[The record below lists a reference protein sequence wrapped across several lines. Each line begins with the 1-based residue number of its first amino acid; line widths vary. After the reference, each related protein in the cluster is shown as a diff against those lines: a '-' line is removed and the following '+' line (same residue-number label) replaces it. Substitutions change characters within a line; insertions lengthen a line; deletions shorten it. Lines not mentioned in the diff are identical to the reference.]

1 MSSLGQSS
9 GGWTESSSALRI
21 LNVGI
26 RNSHAVLTD
35 DAITQANPVHS
46 TVVSD
51 QVDSTKRGVLS
62 GSVAFTRPDQGAEF
76 VGGPGSAT
84 VKATL
89 RADASLYV
97 GYRPLGVFINSAAGN
112 ALENTPGVASGVGP
126 YVCGGGVYG
135 NSLFETHMID
145 ELHATLTD
153 GDAITY
159 VLGQSL
165 VASRNGFLMPQI
177 IEGSGGALFHCD
189 LFGGFNVTDIAL
201 TAEMSVRHTTS
212 TDLDGADATA
222 LLNYIKGGFGS
233 TVIGILKLVPDNTRN
248 ELVYD
253 QRI

>member
-35 DAITQANPVHS
+35 DAITQANPVDS

-62 GSVAFTRPDQGAEF
+62 GSVAFTRPDQGSEF
-76 VGGPGSAT
+76 VGGPGSST
-84 VKATL
+84 VKSTL
-89 RADASLYV
+89 RGDASLYV
-97 GYRPLGVFINSAAGN
+97 GYRPLGVFVNSAAGN
-112 ALENTPGVASGVGP
+112 AFENTPGVASGVGP

-145 ELHATLTD
+145 ELDATLTD

-189 LFGGFNVTDIAL
+189 LFGGTGAV

-212 TDLDGADATA
+212 TDLSGANITE
-222 LLNYIKGGFGS
+222 LLDYIKGGFGS

>member
-21 LNVGI
+21 THVGI
-26 RNSHAVLTD
+26 RNNHAVLTD
-35 DAITQANPVHS
+35 DAITQANPVDS

-62 GSVAFTRPDQGAEF
+62 GSVAFTRPDQGSEI
-76 VGGPGSAT
+76 VGGPGSST
-84 VKATL
+84 VKTAL

-97 GYRPLGVFINSAAGN
+97 GYRPVGVFINSAAGN
-112 ALENTPGVASGVGP
+112 AFENTPGVASGVGP

-145 ELHATLTD
+145 ELDATLTD

-159 VLGQSL
+159 ILGQSL

-177 IEGSGGALFHCD
+177 IEGSGGTPFHCD
-189 LFGGFNVTDIAL
+189 IVGGSAAV

-212 TDLDGADATA
+212 TDLGTTSATELRDYLLRGA
-222 LLNYIKGGFGS
+222 GS